1 MSPEVLGERPAADD
15 PAGLA
20 LDVVRA
26 DAAVALVRSCL
37 QREQAEV
44 ILLRVLGGLEVD
56 EVAAIVRK
64 RPGNVRVLQH
74 RGLRRL
80 AERITE
86 GAAERRGVTR

>member
-1 MSPEVLGERPAADD
+1 VDD
-15 PAGLA
+15 PAGLV

-37 QREQAEV
+37 PRDQAEV

-64 RPGNVRVLQH
+64 RPGMYACSSTVGCGGWPN
-74 RGLRRL
+74 GSPMGRRS
-80 AERITE
+80 AE
-86 GAAERRGVTR
+86 V